1 MYHTSQEHV
10 DSFAPQKYIKKWN
23 GKDRNFINA
32 ATYDI
37 AWWLQETEL
46 GQSFAPWTYEVEQMH
61 RFYTLFPWVAEMW
74 RMSTT
79 PYEFNARVG
88 SMIQHDI
95 IATTQTRLDVWAS
108 HGVNSGNDLVACAMQ
123 NLIYTIAN
131 RHVLS
136 SSDMIWWHVIADA
149 LFSDLSKQ
157 ELLEPRLFERNP
169 EA

>member
-23 GKDRNFINA
+23 GKDRNFLNA

-46 GQSFAPWTYEVEQMH
+46 GQSFAPWTYEVDQMH
-61 RFYTLFPWVAEMW
+61 RVYTLCPGVDAMW
-74 RMSTT
+74 RMSTS
-79 PYEFNARVG
+79 PYEFHARVG

-123 NLIYTIAN
+123 SLIYTIAN

-149 LFSDLSKQ
+149 LFDLSKQ
-157 ELLEPRLFERNP
+157 ELLEPRLFERNS
-169 EA
+169 ES

>member
-1 MYHTSQEHV
+1 MYRTSQEHA

-46 GQSFAPWTYEVEQMH
+46 GQSFAPWTYETEQMH
-61 RFYTLFPWVAEMW
+61 RVYTLCPGVAEMC
-74 RMSTT
+74 MDASS
-79 PYEFNARVG
+79 PYEFHARVG
-88 SMIQHDI
+88 AMIQHDI
-95 IATTQTRLDVWAS
+95 VATTQTRLDVWAS
-108 HGVNSGNDLVACAMQ
+108 HGVTWGNDLVACAMQ
-123 NLIYTIAN
+123 NLITTISN

-157 ELLEPRLFERNP
+157 ELLKSRLFEIN
-169 EA
+169 EE